1 MACSGRPVY
10 VQWNGLANTRLKY
23 AMKFN
28 SLLSRSS
35 TDVNEP
41 RRITFLMITPKT
53 VSIWFWAD
61 QSGYNRTEYLI
72 DDVTLTTT
80 PLSSL

>member
-1 MACSGRPVY
+1 MVTDDAGWHGVDQLHASD
-10 VQWNGLANTRLKY
+10 ATT
-23 AMKFN
+23 
-28 SLLSRSS
+28 SLDYKLHTVDLSAYRG
-35 TDVNEP
+35 
-41 RRITFLMITPKT
+41 KT